1 MPTSVTAAFITPQ
14 PTAVKA
20 ALSLGSAS
28 RPFIPLMRQMSKSG
42 RHLKLQGIFG
52 PIIPYAFIILA
63 ATSTVYIVASTI
75 NYLGFYPALYQVEP
89 NVTLTTFLKSSGSL
103 MTTLAVKNPSDYSG
117 LRISDALLSTF
128 FLPSNSSNPPLFNQT
143 RLTGTGQRFLALSPH
158 ASISLNITTSLTP
171 GQFSSLTDYLRV
183 NSNNITS
190 SCVVQVKLST
200 FLDKQ
205 LGYVDLPI
213 RLQNIPLTLAD

>member
-1 MPTSVTAAFITPQ
+1 MY
-14 PTAVKA
+14 
-20 ALSLGSAS
+20 
-28 RPFIPLMRQMSKSG
+28 QMNNSG
-42 RHLKLQGIFG
+42 RHLKLHGLFG

-63 ATSTVYIVASTI
+63 ATSTAYIVASTI
-75 NYLGFYPALYQVEP
+75 NYLGFYPALYQVEA
-89 NVTLTTFLKSSGSL
+89 NVTMTTFLKSSGSL
-103 MTTLAVKNPSDYSG
+103 LTTLTVKNPSDYSG

-143 RLTGTGQRFLALSPH
+143 RLTGTGQRFLALPPH
-158 ASISLNITTSLTP
+158 TSISLNITTSLTP

>member
-1 MPTSVTAAFITPQ
+1 M
-14 PTAVKA
+14 
-20 ALSLGSAS
+20 
-28 RPFIPLMRQMSKSG
+28 
-42 RHLKLQGIFG
+42 
-52 PIIPYAFIILA
+52 ILA
-63 ATSTVYIVASTI
+63 ATSTVYIIASTI

-89 NVTLTTFLKSSGSL
+89 NATMVTLLRSSGSL
-103 MTTLAVKNPSDYSG
+103 LTSLTVKNPSDYSG

-143 RLTGTGQRFLALSPH
+143 RLTGTGQRFLALPPH

>member
-1 MPTSVTAAFITPQ
+1 MHLTDD
-14 PTAVKA
+14 
-20 ALSLGSAS
+20 
-28 RPFIPLMRQMSKSG
+28 SG

-52 PIIPYAFIILA
+52 PIIPFAFMILA
-63 ATSTVYIVASTI
+63 ATSTVYIIASTI

-89 NVTLTTFLKSSGSL
+89 NATMVTLLRSSGSL
-103 MTTLAVKNPSDYSG
+103 LTSLTVKNPSDYSG

-143 RLTGTGQRFLALSPH
+143 RLTGTGQRFLALPPH